1 MQCRIVLLAM
11 LGVWLMQTGPATA
24 QDCPNC
30 GNPFAQPQSSQST
43 TLAEGWR
50 LVKSRNPGGG
60 DEIVS
65 VMHAVNTAKSDVGL
79 AGMSL
84 RCGAIGPEVILILL
98 DPVQSTGRLA
108 VTLKIDSMKTQLEA
122 SVLQDGRA
130 ILLPLAATVVWN
142 AAKRGATEVAITI
155 DTQPQTIN
163 GVVPLTGLLNALN
176 SLSVHCSGK

>member
-1 MQCRIVLLAM
+1 MQYRIVLLAM
-11 LGVWLMQTGPATA
+11 LGVWFVHASLATA

-30 GNPFAQPQSSQST
+30 GNPLAQSQFSQST
-43 TLAEGWR
+43 TLADGWR

-60 DEIVS
+60 GEIVS
-65 VMHAVNTAKSDVGL
+65 VMHAVDTAKSDVGL

-98 DPVQSTGRLA
+98 DPVQSAGHPV
-108 VTLKIDSMKTQLEA
+108 VTLKAGSIKTQFEA

-130 ILLPLAATVVWN
+130 ILLPVAATAVSN
-142 AAKRGATEVAITI
+142 AAKRGATEVSITI
-155 DTQPQTIN
+155 DTQPQKIN
-163 GVVPLTGLLNALN
+163 GVVPLAGLSSALT